1 MTILTIIVTILVALF
16 FLAAAWVKFGGEAH
30 SMRTR
35 DRLGIRPDRYR
46 LIGVAEVAGAVGALA
61 GLAIPRLG
69 IAALAGLVVVALAA
83 CAAQIKLRNPPA
95 EARPAAVALLL
106 SVGALVLQ
114 AASA

>member
-1 MTILTIIVTILVALF
+1 MLIGHLEPTDRSEPMTVLTIIVTILVAAL
-16 FLAAAWVKFGGEAH
+16 FLAAAWVKFSGEAH

-61 GLAIPRLG
+61 GLALRGLG

-83 CAAQIKLRNPPA
+83 CAA
-95 EARPAAVALLL
+95 
-106 SVGALVLQ
+106 
-114 AASA
+114 